1 MLQGGNERRGRT
13 QGQDQAVSLLTHTPV
28 EPYLHPLSLSCFLG
42 RRALTCLDELVMG
55 SSPVREGSWKGPRG
69 APPCPS
75 LFLPHP
81 LPT

>member
-1 MLQGGNERRGRT
+1 M
-13 QGQDQAVSLLTHTPV
+13 SLLTHTPR
-28 EPYLHPLSLSCFLG
+28 EPYLHPLSLSCFLEPTCG

-55 SSPVREGSWKGPRG
+55 SSRVREGSWKGPRG